1 MTLALDG
8 FVLIS
13 WWKAVLFLVPFAIW
27 ARLVS
32 ASFDKHAKRFH
43 LGFKNWNTVHI
54 AFGVAALAVALAMPL
69 QGELGF
75 WIGLLAMILVL
86 VVDVVMFSV
95 ITNRDERVPEDQA
108 LKLDFSSFQEK
119 REGKAATK

>member
-54 AFGVAALAVALAMPL
+54 AFGVAALAVAFAMPPF
-69 QGELGF
+69 GGRDPC
-75 WIGLLAMILVL
+75 GNGS
-86 VVDVVMFSV
+86 FSGRAH
-95 ITNRDERVPEDQA
+95 T
-108 LKLDFSSFQEK
+108 
-119 REGKAATK
+119 